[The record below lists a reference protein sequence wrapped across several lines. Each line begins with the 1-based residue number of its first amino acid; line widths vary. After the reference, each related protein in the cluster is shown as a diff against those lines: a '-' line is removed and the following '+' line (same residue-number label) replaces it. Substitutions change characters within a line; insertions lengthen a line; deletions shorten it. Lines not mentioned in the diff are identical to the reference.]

1 VSPRGR
7 RPGGEDTR
15 GAIVEAARAEFA
27 EQGYE
32 ATSLRGIARR
42 ASVDP
47 ALVHHYFEGKPG
59 LFAEVMSL
67 PVDPTALVDRIL
79 AAPRDQVGEALVRA
93 FLTIWDSPEGRPRFQ
108 ALMRSA
114 LSHEEA
120 ARMLREFLVREVFGR
135 VGEAFAAPGPDGAT
149 TPTATTGTA
158 TATGAAASATA
169 AATATGTVAD
179 VELRASLAAAQ
190 MVGVGMMRY
199 VLELPA
205 AVQASQDDLVA
216 LLAPVLQR
224 HLVPEG

>member
-1 VSPRGR
+1 MSPRGR

-27 EQGYE
+27 EQGYD

-67 PVDPTALVDRIL
+67 PVDPAALVGRIL
-79 AAPRDQVGEALVRA
+79 ATPREQVGEALVRA

-114 LSHEEA
+114 LSHDEA

-135 VGEAFAAPGPDGAT
+135 VGEAFAVPGPDGAT
-149 TPTATTGTA
+149 TASAGSATGPTVTGPTTRGTA
-158 TATGAAASATA
+158 VAGTA
-169 AATATGTVAD
+169 AD

-199 VLELPA
+199 VLELPV
-205 AVQASQDDLVA
+205 AVEASQDELVA
-216 LLAPVLQR
+216 LLAPVPQR

>member
-158 TATGAAASATA
+158 TATG
-169 AATATGTVAD
+169 TVAD

-224 HLVPEG
+224 HLVPEV